1 MVQAMMMNTN
11 THTLAAKVL
20 VVDDCPDQREAIS
33 RLLESKGLTVMAAAT
48 GLEAIRAT
56 FNQRPDVILLD
67 LSMPDMDGFTT
78 SQRLR
83 ELTDTPILVVSAH
96 THIDEVTRAFEVGA
110 DDYLTKPFDA
120 RELVARIYACL
131 RRTAAP
137 QPEEGI
143 ISLYQGDLVVDP
155 YRHRVLIRQ
164 RESKLTRTEFELLH
178 YLAQNRGRV
187 LTHSMILDAVW
198 GQDAYVT
205 KDTLKQFILSLRKK
219 IEPNPTA
226 PEWLVTEHGVGY
238 ALAN

>member
-1 MVQAMMMNTN
+1 MMTN
-11 THTLAAKVL
+11 PHSHTLSAKVL
-20 VVDDCPDQREAIS
+20 VVDDCPDQVRAVS
-33 RLLESKGLTVMAAAT
+33 SLLESKGLQVIAAGT
-48 GLEAIRAT
+48 GLEAVRAA
-56 FNQRPDVILLD
+56 FNHRPDVILLD
-67 LSMPDMDGFTT
+67 LSMPDMDGFMAG
-78 SQRLR
+78 QRLR
-83 ELTDTPILVVSAH
+83 ELTDTPILVVSAR
-96 THIDEVTRAFEVGA
+96 THIDDVTRAFEVGA

-120 RELVARIYACL
+120 RELVARLYACL
-131 RRTAAP
+131 RRTVSPA
-137 QPEEGI
+137 QEEGI
-143 ISLYQGDLVVDP
+143 ISLFHGDLVVDP

-219 IEPNPTA
+219 IEPNPNN

>member
-1 MVQAMMMNTN
+1 MTNTN
-11 THTLAAKVL
+11 THSLTAKVL
-20 VVDDCPDQREAIS
+20 VVDDCPDQVEAVTK
-33 RLLESKGLTVMAAAT
+33 LLESKGLSVMTAGT
-48 GLEAIRAT
+48 GLEAIRSA
-56 FNQRPDVILLD
+56 FNHRPDVVLLD

-83 ELTDTPILVVSAH
+83 ELTDTPIVVISARS
-96 THIDEVTRAFEVGA
+96 HIDDVTRAFEVGA

-137 QPEEGI
+137 TPEDGI

-219 IEPNPTA
+219 IEPNPAA
-226 PEWLVTEHGVGY
+226 PQYILTEPWVGY
-238 ALAN
+238 RFADL

>member
-1 MVQAMMMNTN
+1 MMTNTN
-11 THTLAAKVL
+11 AHTLAAKVL
-20 VVDDCPDQREAIS
+20 VVDDCPDQVEAVS
-33 RLLESKGLTVMAAAT
+33 KLLESKGLNVMTAST
-48 GLEAIRAT
+48 GLEAVRAT
-56 FNQRPDVILLD
+56 FNHRPDVILLD

-83 ELTDTPILVVSAH
+83 ELTDTPIVVISARS
-96 THIDEVTRAFEVGA
+96 HIDDVTRAFEVGA

-137 QPEEGI
+137 TPEEGI
-143 ISLYQGDLVVDP
+143 ISLYHGDLVVDP

-164 RESKLTRTEFELLH
+164 NESKLTRTEFELLH

-187 LTHSMILDAVW
+187 LTHGMILDAVW
-198 GQDAYVT
+198 GQEAYVT

-219 IEPNPTA
+219 IEPNPNS

>member
-1 MVQAMMMNTN
+1 MKDAMTNNTN
-11 THTLAAKVL
+11 THTPAAKVL
-20 VVDDCPDQREAIS
+20 VVDDSPEQVQAVT
-33 RLLESKGLTVMAAAT
+33 RLLESKGLQVMSAGT
-48 GLEAIRAT
+48 GLEAIRAA
-56 FNQRPDVILLD
+56 FNYRPDVILLD
-67 LSMPDMDGFTT
+67 LSMPEMDGFTA

-83 ELTDTPILVVSAH
+83 ELTDTPILVVSARS
-96 THIDEVTRAFEVGA
+96 HIDDVTRAFDVGA

-120 RELVARIYACL
+120 RELVARIFACL

-137 QPEEGI
+137 AQEDGI
-143 ISLYQGDLVVDP
+143 ISLYHGDLVVDP
-155 YRHRVLIRQ
+155 FRHRVLIRQ